1 MAEHMT
7 QAQYDQLAADLAEL
21 EGPQRA
27 RIVEA
32 IRVARGYGDLAEN
45 FEYHSAKNEQGLLE
59 RRITMLRD
67 RLESAAVV
75 EAGDAD
81 VVSVGAQIVVER
93 EDGERLELELSPLGG
108 ADTASPTSPLGT
120 AVLGRRVGDRVEVKA
135 PRGSWRATIV
145 EIRPA

>member
-59 RRITMLRD
+59 RRITMLRG
-67 RLESAAVV
+67 RLEAAAVV

-93 EDGERLELELSPLGG
+93 DDGERLKLELSPLGG

>member
-32 IRVARGYGDLAEN
+32 ISVARGYGDLSEN

-59 RRITMLRD
+59 RRIKMLRD
-67 RLESAAVV
+67 RLEAAKVV
-75 EAGDAD
+75 ERGGGG
-81 VVSVGAQIVVER
+81 VVSAGTHIVVER

-108 ADTASPTSPLGT
+108 AGTASPTSPLGT
-120 AVLGRRVGDRVEVKA
+120 AVLGKRVGDRVEVKA
-135 PRGSWRATIV
+135 PRGSWKATIV
-145 EIRPA
+145 EIRPG

>member
-59 RRITMLRD
+59 RRITMLRG
-67 RLESAAVV
+67 RLEAAAVV

-81 VVSVGAQIVVER
+81 IVSVGAQIVVER

>member
-120 AVLGRRVGDRVEVKA
+120 AVLGKRVGDRVVVKA
-135 PRGSWRATIV
+135 PRGSWQATIV
-145 EIRPA
+145 EIRPV

>member
-7 QAQYDQLAADLAEL
+7 QTQYDQLAADLAEL

-27 RIVEA
+27 RIVET

-59 RRITMLRD
+59 RRIKVLRA
-67 RLESAAVV
+67 RLEAAKVV
-75 EAGDAD
+75 ERGAAD
-81 VVSVGAQIVVER
+81 VVSAGAHIVVER

-108 ADTASPTSPLGT
+108 AGTASPTSPLGT
-120 AVLGRRVGDRVEVKA
+120 AVLGKRLGERVEVKA
-135 PRGSWRATIV
+135 PRGSWQATIV
-145 EIRPA
+145 EIRPG

>member
-59 RRITMLRD
+59 RRITMLRG
-67 RLESAAVV
+67 RLEAAAVV

-120 AVLGRRVGDRVEVKA
+120 AVLGKRVGDRVEVKA

>member
-1 MAEHMT
+1 MAENMT
-7 QAQYDQLAADLAEL
+7 RAQYDQLAADLADL

-59 RRITMLRD
+59 RRITMLRA
-67 RLESAAVV
+67 RLDGAKVV
-75 EAGDAD
+75 EGGDAD
-81 VVSVGAQIVVER
+81 VVSVGAHIVMEN
-93 EDGERLELELSPLGG
+93 DSGERLELELSPLGG
-108 ADTASPTSPLGT
+108 AGTASPTSPLAT
-120 AVLGRRVGDRVEVKA
+120 AVLGKRVGDVVEVKA
-135 PRGSWRATIV
+135 PRGSWRARIL

>member
-59 RRITMLRD
+59 RRITMLRG
-67 RLESAAVV
+67 RLEAAAVV

-93 EDGERLELELSPLGG
+93 EDGELLELELSPLGG

>member
-1 MAEHMT
+1 MAEHIT

-32 IRVARGYGDLAEN
+32 IRVARGYGDLSEN

-59 RRITMLRD
+59 RRITLLRD
-67 RLESAAVV
+67 RLEAATVV
-75 EAGDAD
+75 EGGGAD
-81 VVSVGAQIVVER
+81 VVSAGAHIVVER

-108 ADTASPTSPLGT
+108 TGTASPTSPLGT
-120 AVLGRRVGDRVEVKA
+120 AVLGKRVGDRIEVKA
-135 PRGSWRATIV
+135 PRGSWQATIV
-145 EIRPA
+145 AIRPG